1 MSQVEENLRKNIFE
15 DEIYQ
20 FQRVYQPSPQDVPI
34 EDLDDNFKKGK
45 IDHEPEY
52 QRKFV
57 WTPQKQSYFIESVIY
72 GIDTPIIY
80 FVEVER
86 EIAGVKRIVKEA
98 IDGRQ
103 RLSTIFKFYNNDLK
117 LEGLKEDT
125 PLFSELNNRTYREL
139 DEKYQ
144 RAFKAYS
151 IRTITFKI
159 VDRNIDLDTQLK
171 FKYQLFHRYNSGL
184 TALNQQEV
192 RNCQYSQNDFH
203 QIFKEIANTS
213 IFNKLCPYFV
223 DDQRM
228 AGDEFVTL
236 LFLLTLFDD
245 SLEYYAKKSKNPFIN
260 DFFERIE
267 SSIYNFD
274 KHSNDDL
281 EVSDESEESEEDTEI
296 NLEQL
301 KSEHLQKVKNEILNN
316 LENVN
321 SMYVNFLKG
330 QRHERYLI
338 ETLYYHFSNDKR
350 ISKSFIKNNSYE
362 LGKFI
367 NEELKRIENE
377 PYKDGQEFNLI
388 DCFKDKIA
396 HTERVRYRFKEM
408 KNIIDKYFS
417 QRT

>member
-1 MSQVEENLRKNIFE
+1 MSKVEDNLRRNIFE

-20 FQRVYQPSPQDVPI
+20 FQRVYQPSPQDMPI
-34 EDLDDNFKKGK
+34 EDLDDNYKKGK

-86 EIAGVKRIVKEA
+86 DIANVKKNVKEA

-117 LEGLKEDT
+117 LEGLKSDT
-125 PLFSELNNRTYREL
+125 PLYEELNNRTYREL

-151 IRTITFKI
+151 IRTVTFKI
-159 VDRNIDLDTQLK
+159 VDRNIDIDTQLK

-192 RNCQYSQNDFH
+192 RNCQYSQSDFH
-203 QIFKEIANTS
+203 QIFKQISGAP
-213 IFNKLCPYFV
+213 IFNKICPYFS

-260 DFFERIE
+260 DFFDRIE

-274 KHSNDDL
+274 SVKDDDL
-281 EVSDESEESEEDTEI
+281 DVSDETEESVEDSEI
-296 NLEQL
+296 DLELL
-301 KSEHLQKVKNEILNN
+301 KNTHLERMKNEILDN
-316 LENVN
+316 LDKINLIFG
-321 SMYVNFLKG
+321 SFLKG
-330 QRHERYLI
+330 QRLERYLI
-338 ETLYYHFSNDKR
+338 ETLYYHFAKDSR
-350 ISKSFIKNNSYE
+350 INKSFLKNNAFD

-367 NEELKRIENE
+367 NEELKKIESE
-377 PYKDGQEFNLI
+377 PYKEGQEFNLI
-388 DCFKDKIA
+388 DCYKDKIA
-396 HTERVRYRFKEM
+396 HTVRVRFRFNEM
-408 KNIIDKYFS
+408 GKIINNYFNQNS
-417 QRT
+417 

>member
-1 MSQVEENLRKNIFE
+1 MSQVEEKLRKNIFE

-20 FQRVYQPSPQDVPI
+20 FQRVYQPSPQDMPI

-57 WTPQKQSYFIESVIY
+57 WTPQKQSYFIESIIY

-125 PLFSELNNRTYREL
+125 PLFNELNNRTYREL

-192 RNCQYSQNDFH
+192 RNCQTFTKYS
-203 QIFKEIANTS
+203 
-213 IFNKLCPYFV
+213 
-223 DDQRM
+223 
-228 AGDEFVTL
+228 
-236 LFLLTLFDD
+236 
-245 SLEYYAKKSKNPFIN
+245 
-260 DFFERIE
+260 
-267 SSIYNFD
+267 
-274 KHSNDDL
+274 
-281 EVSDESEESEEDTEI
+281 
-296 NLEQL
+296 
-301 KSEHLQKVKNEILNN
+301 
-316 LENVN
+316 
-321 SMYVNFLKG
+321 
-330 QRHERYLI
+330 
-338 ETLYYHFSNDKR
+338 KR
-350 ISKSFIKNNSYE
+350 
-362 LGKFI
+362 
-367 NEELKRIENE
+367 
-377 PYKDGQEFNLI
+377 
-388 DCFKDKIA
+388 
-396 HTERVRYRFKEM
+396 
-408 KNIIDKYFS
+408 
-417 QRT
+417 

>member
-1 MSQVEENLRKNIFE
+1 MSQVEEKLRKNIFE

-20 FQRVYQPSPQDVPI
+20 FQRVYQPSPQDMPI

-117 LEGLKEDT
+117 LEGLKKDT
-125 PLFSELNNRTYREL
+125 PLFNELNNRTHREL

-203 QIFKEIANTS
+203 QIFKEIASTPL
-213 IFNKLCPYFV
+213 FNKLCPYFV
-223 DDQRM
+223 DEQRM

-236 LFLLTLFDD
+236 LYLLTLFDD

-274 KHSNDDL
+274 KHANDDL
-281 EVSDESEESEEDTEI
+281 DVSDESEESEEDLEI

-301 KSEHLQKVKNEILNN
+301 KSELLQKVKNEILIN

-321 SMYVNFLKG
+321 SIYGNFLKG

-338 ETLYYHFSNDKR
+338 ETLYYHFSKDKR

-377 PYKDGQEFNLI
+377 PYLEGQEFNLI
-388 DCFKDKIA
+388 DCYKDKIA
-396 HTERVRYRFKEM
+396 HTVRVRYRFKEM
-408 KNIIDKYFS
+408 EKIIDKYFT